1 MTEEDNQV
9 IRSIA
14 RMEAQIGFAVGRVE
28 KLEEKSQKVEN
39 LLWRIMWVLVFTL
52 VGVIV
57 QSAGLQPVLKIFG
70 P

>member
-1 MTEEDNQV
+1 M

-14 RMEAQIGFAVGRVE
+14 RMEAQIGFAVTRVE

-39 LLWRIMWVLVFTL
+39 LLWRIMWVLLFTL
-52 VGVIV
+52 TGIIL
-57 QSAGLQPVLKIFG
+57 QSTGLQPLLKIFS